1 MITANPPH
9 ILSDEDTVVLGR
21 LLGSQTL
28 AGRAKIM
35 IRAKLDGAANVSG
48 NVAMIDSR
56 IPYRPAS
63 GVAPFP
69 PAHHR
74 QARMAPVNARDRSC
88 VRLRLL
94 PSFSF

>member
-9 ILSDEDTVVLGR
+9 ILFDEDAVVLRR
-21 LLGSQTL
+21 LLADQTL
-28 AGRAKIM
+28 AGRAKVM

-48 NVAMIDSR
+48 NVAMIDNR
-56 IPYRPAS
+56 ITYRPAS

-74 QARMAPVNARDRSC
+74 QARVAPANARDRSC

-94 PSFSF
+94 PGFSV